1 MGRFHTLTHRFPFL
15 QFFWHHHPLFLEEN
29 EEVFFLCVCLL
40 SDDVIHFFT
49 KNKNAPPPRAPTP
62 NSRPR
67 PFTTPPHAFLNIG
80 MFSDLARYVWSQPFQ
95 HFELIYGFYGSFYT
109 INIPMNNAKIT
120 CLIISVIPLLA
131 FHVLAPFYF
140 AENALYHLASAPN
153 WSHVTFSVKGV
164 IFKTHM
170 HPVDLFQMFHKF

>member
-1 MGRFHTLTHRFPFL
+1 M
-15 QFFWHHHPLFLEEN
+15 
-29 EEVFFLCVCLL
+29 CLL

-49 KNKNAPPPRAPTP
+49 RNKNAPPPRAPTP

-80 MFSDLARYVWSQPFQ
+80 MFSDLARYVWSQPFK

-109 INIPMNNAKIT
+109 INIRMNIAKIT
-120 CLIISVIPLLA
+120 SDHFCNSSFSISFA
-131 FHVLAPFYF
+131 GSVLFSRKCSLSPGFSSK
-140 AENALYHLASAPN
+140 LKPCD
-153 WSHVTFSVKGV
+153 FSVKGV
-164 IFKTHM
+164 IFKTHL